1 MYYAFLSN
9 VIYIQNNQVIDLS
22 NGEVVGGFRAS
33 SLDGKSG
40 LIKFQTSS
48 YRIEDNNIYTITPSG
63 LKMKIGEKIN

>member
-1 MYYAFLSN
+1 M
-9 VIYIQNNQVIDLS
+9 S